1 VILVDAEKLLSMV
14 SISNLMQNDVP
25 LSLNKLMTV
34 QFSHLLGLF
43 FFSTNISLGIN
54 RWSDSVV
61 RISVVVRY
69 SFDLLLLAHMQ

>member
-43 FFSTNISLGIN
+43 FSTNISLGIN
-54 RWSDSVV
+54 RWSDSMV

-69 SFDLLLLAHMQ
+69 SYDLLLLAHMQ